1 MGNMWCGGDEG
12 QFAVLA
18 ASVSAQI
25 GLPGTP
31 SHRARLPSAPACRRP
46 RGRWVSAG
54 DYTLRGCP
62 DVLAVRASHDDS
74 RCTIRQAILTAG
86 AGSERSSRR
95 VKSEWTAC

>member
-1 MGNMWCGGDEG
+1 MLTAEVTLRDMSMGNMWCGGDEG

-62 DVLAVRASHDDS
+62 DS
-74 RCTIRQAILTAG
+74 AG
-86 AGSERSSRR
+86 CAGGS
-95 VKSEWTAC
+95 